1 MMPCGKAL
9 FQMRTLQTRY
19 CTGTIQAADF
29 RSFGINRTA
38 IIQCKEGTA
47 PCFVI
52 EDDGI
57 FGVVDSQEFFNG
69 NPCIRALDQSEVPV
83 DCFIRNR
90 YQTATF
96 RFTNGDIAFLHF
108 LNKVPLSE
116 KCCKVLS
123 LLGNQI
129 PALFSAVFDD
139 FFP

>member
-1 MMPCGKAL
+1 MMPFGKAL

-19 CTGTIQAADF
+19 CTGTKQAADF

-38 IIQCKEGTA
+38 IILRKEGTA

-52 EDDGI
+52 KDSGTFGI
-57 FGVVDSQEFFNG
+57 VDSQEFFNG

-96 RFTNGDIAFLHF
+96 RFTNGNITFLHLDNNSSF
-108 LNKVPLSE
+108 KR
-116 KCCKVLS
+116 KVL
-123 LLGNQI
+123 Q
-129 PALFSAVFDD
+129 SAVAVRQLNTGAFSGG
-139 FFP
+139 F